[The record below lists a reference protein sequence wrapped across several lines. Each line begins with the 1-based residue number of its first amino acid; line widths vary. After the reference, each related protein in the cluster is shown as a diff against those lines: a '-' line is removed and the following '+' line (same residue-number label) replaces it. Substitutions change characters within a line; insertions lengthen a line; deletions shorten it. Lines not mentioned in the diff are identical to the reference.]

1 MRRRLGGTL
10 STFCVQLVV
19 GTRPEAIKL
28 APLAHAL
35 AADGIAPHLILTGQH
50 PGLAAA
56 DHGLGGLPCELLA
69 CHGIADPVEHAGL
82 VAASLIPV
90 LGRLQPDLVVVQGDT
105 SSALGGAEAAA
116 ELGLPLAHVEAGLR
130 SFDRAMPWPEEGNRI
145 AIDQL
150 ADLLFAP
157 TEGAA
162 DNLRR
167 EQLQGAIH
175 VTGNTGIDALLAT
188 LATLPPPRPRRPAS
202 DVPINLL
209 VTCHR
214 RENWGTGLTAI
225 ALALVR
231 LARDDIARIDVV
243 LHPNPRIAE
252 VMHLLFADQ
261 SGISLSLPTSHREM
275 VQRMRD
281 ADLILS
287 DSGGIQEEAPTL
299 GTPLLVLRERT
310 ERPEAVAGGHAL
322 LVGTSTLRI
331 ETEVRRLAADRARLH
346 HMAHR
351 GSPFGD
357 GKAAPRIAALIG
369 QWLANHERTVSLRR
383 QA

>member
-1 MRRRLGGTL
+1 
-10 STFCVQLVV
+10 
-19 GTRPEAIKL
+19 
-28 APLAHAL
+28 
-35 AADGIAPHLILTGQH
+35 
-50 PGLAAA
+50 
-56 DHGLGGLPCELLA
+56 
-69 CHGIADPVEHAGL
+69 
-82 VAASLIPV
+82 V

-145 AIDQL
+145 SIDQL

-167 EQLQGAIH
+167 EKLRGAIH

-252 VMHLLFADQ
+252 VMHLLFSDQ
-261 SGISLSLPTSHREM
+261 SGITLSLPTSHREM

-299 GTPLLVLRERT
+299 GTPLLV
-310 ERPEAVAGGHAL
+310 
-322 LVGTSTLRI
+322 GTSTLRI
-331 ETEVRRLAADRARLH
+331 ESEVRRLAADRARLH